1 MDSKLG
7 HLIINLH
14 KFEIE
19 FQKYKENS
27 FRFQNWE
34 KI

>member
-19 FQKYKENS
+19 FQKYKENR
-27 FRFQNWE
+27 FRFQN
-34 KI
+34 

>member
-27 FRFQNWE
+27 FRFQN
-34 KI
+34 